1 MLPSPSLGPPLL
13 SASWS
18 PPLPC
23 GMGLAV
29 WAGAVTDG
37 AAGADGGAVTVAGAD
52 GDWWRFVG
60 AVGCVVA
67 ECAGA
72 VGLAAGECAAAAVP
86 QPAAST
92 ASRANP
98 AADRTRVNDMT
109 CPFRSAMT
117 CDQQAEMGGALVV
130 GPPAHRF
137 IDDRQGVREGL
148 CGICEGKLGSG
159 RAAGWCPAGISC
171 VQGQRGV
178 RSSTRHR
185 R

>member
-37 AAGADGGAVTVAGAD
+37 AAGADGGAVTVAGTG
-52 GDWWRFVG
+52 GDWSLCAG
-60 AVGCVVA
+60 AVGCGPA
-67 ECAGA
+67 ECAA
-72 VGLAAGECAAAAVP
+72 VVGLAAGECAAAALP

-98 AADRTRVNDMT
+98 AADRTKVNDMT

-117 CDQQAEMGGALVV
+117 CDEQAEMGG
-130 GPPAHRF
+130 GTR
-137 IDDRQGVREGL
+137 
-148 CGICEGKLGSG
+148 
-159 RAAGWCPAGISC
+159 GWPSATQ
-171 VQGQRGV
+171 VYR
-178 RSSTRHR
+178 
-185 R
+185 